1 MIDLIFF
8 LKEALLISLAELR
21 PRIYAA
27 CKSNQETSSK
37 EEETNSDAN
46 DSDENE
52 NENETE

>member
-1 MIDLIFF
+1 MKLFFF

-37 EEETNSDAN
+37 EETNSDAN

-52 NENETE
+52 NENDSE